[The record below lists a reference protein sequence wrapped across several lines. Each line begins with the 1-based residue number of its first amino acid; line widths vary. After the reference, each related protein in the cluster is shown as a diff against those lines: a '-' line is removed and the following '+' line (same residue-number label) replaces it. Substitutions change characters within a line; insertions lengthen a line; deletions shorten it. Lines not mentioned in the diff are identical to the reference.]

1 MKKTTKRFLY
11 GIIAL
16 AGLTATGVKI
26 ASTLQKK
33 QCREDSK
40 NPFEGKKVIF
50 VENEEDP
57 ENADGVRGHLEPVS
71 ASAYTPSF
79 YDMYVKRGLDIVLSF
94 GGIVALSPLL
104 LGIAAAIKIDDPGPV
119 FFTQKRLGQ
128 NKKFFRVYKF
138 RSMKMSTP
146 HDTPTHMLET
156 PEQ

>member
-1 MKKTTKRFLY
+1 MEIPIWYHRSTRRID
-11 GIIAL
+11 G
-16 AGLTATGVKI
+16 TGVKI

-79 YDMYVKRGLDIVLSF
+79 YDKYVKRGLDIVLSF

-104 LGIAAAIKIDDPGPV
+104 LGIAAAIKIDDPRPCI
-119 FFTQKRLGQ
+119 FYPERDWD
-128 NKKFFRVYKF
+128 RI
-138 RSMKMSTP
+138 RSISGYTSSAA
-146 HDTPTHMLET
+146 
-156 PEQ
+156 